1 MSAIKF
7 KNFTEESF
15 SWKWN
20 GNEFT
25 FPAGMEIYLDEHE
38 AKHFAKHLVDRELN
52 KLKIPTNNLTERA
65 KLEIQCFPTDESV
78 TPLVAL
84 NINEVEKKKTKSS
97 KKVEEE
103 EFKDLKKK

>member
-25 FPAGMEIYLDEHE
+25 FPAGMEIFMDENE

-52 KLKIPTNNLTERA
+52 KKGIPTNNLSARTP
-65 KLEIQCFPTDESV
+65 LEEQCFPSSEVV

-84 NINEVEKKKTKSS
+84 NINETTKKTK
-97 KKVEEE
+97 KVAKVEEK
-103 EFKDLKKK
+103 EFSDLNK

>member
-25 FPAGMEIYLDEHE
+25 FPAGMEIFMEENE
-38 AKHFAKHLVDRELN
+38 ARHFAKHLVDRELN
-52 KLKIPTNNLTERA
+52 KKNVPTNNLSARNL
-65 KLEIQCFPTDESV
+65 LEVQCFPSNEVV

-84 NINEVEKKKTKSS
+84 NINETAKKIKKVT
-97 KKVEEE
+97 KVEEK
-103 EFKDLKKK
+103 EFSDLDK

>member
-1 MSAIKF
+1 MAAIKF

-25 FPAGMEIYLDEHE
+25 FPAGMEIFMDENE
-38 AKHFAKHLVDRELN
+38 ARHFAKHLVDRELN
-52 KLKIPTNNLTERA
+52 KTNTPTNNLSARKPLEA
-65 KLEIQCFPTDESV
+65 KCFPSDEVV

-84 NINEVEKKKTKSS
+84 NINETAKKAKKAA
-97 KKVEEE
+97 KVEEK
-103 EFKDLKKK
+103 EFSDLDNK